1 MILKKA
7 EISSSQEIGGFT
19 NMNEQ
24 QNNGLSVS
32 FRIDDDIIEHNNR
45 SFIAKNVVRERI
57 PDNITYKKQNI
68 REFYSELFGEAL
80 AEYNSRMKR
89 RDRIISDYYEHI
101 RKGKQ
106 EKTFEEIIVQFGDI
120 NDCSVGSENGELAK
134 QMLDEYMRGFEARN
148 PNLKVFN
155 AVMHLDE
162 ATPHLHIDFVPIT
175 HTGSRGL
182 STRVS
187 MSSALREMGFAPEN
201 KFLTEWVAWSDS
213 ERAVME
219 KILRE
224 YGLYRDD
231 KNVHREHWSVDE
243 YKRKKQAAQEIRSMN
258 DHINAL
264 KKKSDDS
271 YTSAEIA
278 AIKNQNDYMRSEITK
293 RDEKIAALS
302 RQVNAAFVPYEIYSD
317 DKLQYVADGLTR
329 AKIPFIE
336 ESRMLYI
343 PDYAVKTANVIAA
356 HYQSASMGT
365 IRDIIALDI
374 DRLVY
379 SSTSVENLLSKL
391 KEHGY
396 ETKHGKYIAVKALFA
411 ERYVRLKSLGDEYLP
426 KMLERRISLNGT
438 YARKVRERMSR
449 SSEMEKKICSVILDT
464 TVAVQQFR
472 IVPKKT
478 KPQKIYTFSN
488 DESLNLLVEQ
498 LATIAEFGIV
508 SRDGIYAKAEE
519 LKNSVDEKTK
529 ELKAL
534 SNEAPTLKSEI
545 AQIRFY
551 FENVQNR
558 RRLDSMGQV
567 RLAAAKEVVDKHGIR
582 SESEIAELEERLKL
596 LPIYIRTVQDKLAE
610 EQAWLK
616 RIDRLADVYECVI
629 EGNYIDNLVKEQ
641 KETELKNPEKNKYG
655 GIRLTVLFIGFSKTQ
670 ARRRLYHLSNY
681 ENT

>member
-1 MILKKA
+1 MILKNA
-7 EISSSQEIGGFT
+7 EITSSQEIGGFT
-19 NMNEQ
+19 NMNENQ
-24 QNNGLSVS
+24 HTGLSVS
-32 FRIDDDIIEHNNR
+32 FRIDDGIIEHNNR

-89 RDRIISDYYEHI
+89 RDRIIPDYYEHI

-106 EKTFEEIIVQFGDI
+106 EKTFEEIVVQFGDI

-134 QMLDEYMRGFEARN
+134 QMLDEYMRGFETRN

-187 MSSALREMGFAPEN
+187 MSGALREMGFAPEN

-219 KILRE
+219 EILCE

-271 YTSAEIA
+271 YTSEEIA

-336 ESRMLYI
+336 ECRMLYI

-356 HYQSASMGT
+356 HYQSANMGT
-365 IRDIIALDI
+365 IRDKITLDI
-374 DRLVY
+374 DRLIY

-396 ETKHGKYIAVKALFA
+396 EIKHGKYIAVKAPFA

-438 YARKVRERMSR
+438 YVRKVRERMSR

-464 TVAVQQFR
+464 TVAIQQFR
-472 IVPKKT
+472 IIPKKT

-498 LATIAEFGIV
+498 LSTIGEFGIK
-508 SRDGIYAKAEE
+508 SRDEIYAKAEE
-519 LKNSVDEKTK
+519 LKNSVDEKTE

-582 SESEIAELEERLKL
+582 SESEIGELEERLKL
-596 LPIYIRTVQDKLAE
+596 LPTYIRTVQDKLAE
-610 EQAWLK
+610 KQAWLK
-616 RIDRLADVYECVI
+616 RINRLADVYESVI

-641 KETELKNPEKNKYG
+641 KENKIIAGLNFGHNP
-655 GIRLTVLFIGFSKTQ
+655 
-670 ARRRLYHLSNY
+670 
-681 ENT
+681 

>member
-7 EISSSQEIGGFT
+7 GISSSQEIGGFT
-19 NMNEQ
+19 NMNENQ
-24 QNNGLSVS
+24 HTGLSVS
-32 FRIDDDIIEHNNR
+32 FRIDDGIIEHNNR

-89 RDRIISDYYEHI
+89 RDRIIPDYYEHI

-106 EKTFEEIIVQFGDI
+106 EKTFEEIVVQFGDI
-120 NDCSVGSENGELAK
+120 NDCAVGSENGELAK
-134 QMLDEYMRGFEARN
+134 QMLDEYMRGFETRN

-187 MSSALREMGFAPEN
+187 MSGALREMGFAPEN

-264 KKKSDDS
+264 KKKSDDF
-271 YTSAEIA
+271 YTSEEIA

-336 ESRMLYI
+336 EKRMLYV
-343 PDYAVKTANVIAA
+343 PDYAVKTVNVIAA
-356 HYQSASMGT
+356 HYQSANMGT
-365 IRDIIALDI
+365 IRDRITLDI
-374 DRLVY
+374 DRLIY

-391 KEHGY
+391 IEHGY
-396 ETKHGKYIAVKALFA
+396 EIKHGKYIAVKAPFA
-411 ERYVRLKSLGDEYLP
+411 ERYVRLNSLGDEYLP

-438 YARKVRERMSR
+438 YVRKVRERMSR

-464 TVAVQQFR
+464 TVAIQQFR
-472 IVPKKT
+472 IIPKKT

-498 LATIAEFGIV
+498 LSTIGEFGIT
-508 SRDGIYAKAEE
+508 SSSGIYAKAEE
-519 LKNSVDEKTK
+519 LKNSVDEKTE

-545 AQIRFY
+545 AQIQFY
-551 FENVQNR
+551 FENVQNS
-558 RRLDSMGQV
+558 RRLDSMGQIK
-567 RLAAAKEVVDKHGIR
+567 LAVAKEVVDKHGIR

-596 LPIYIRTVQDKLAE
+596 LPTYIRTAQNKLSE
-610 EQAWLK
+610 EQARLK
-616 RIDRLADVYECVI
+616 RVNRLADVYESVI
-629 EGNYIDNLVKEQ
+629 EGNYIDNLIRENIERQ
-641 KETELKNPEKNKYG
+641 FNNK
-655 GIRLTVLFIGFSKTQ
+655 LCKC
-670 ARRRLYHLSNY
+670 N
-681 ENT
+681 

>member
-1 MILKKA
+1 
-7 EISSSQEIGGFT
+7 
-19 NMNEQ
+19 MNEQ
-24 QNNGLSVS
+24 HNNGLSVS
-32 FRIDDDIIEHNNR
+32 FRIDNGIIEHNNR

-68 REFYSELFGEAL
+68 REFYSELFEEAL

-89 RDRIISDYYEHI
+89 RDRIIPNYYEHI

-106 EKTFEEIIVQFGDI
+106 EKTFEEIVVQFGDI
-120 NDCSVGSENGELAK
+120 NDCAVGSENGELAK

-219 KILRE
+219 EILRE
-224 YGLYRDD
+224 HGMYRDD
-231 KNVHREHWSVDE
+231 KNIHREHWSVDE

-271 YTSAEIA
+271 YTSEEIS

-293 RDEKIAALS
+293 RDEKIAALIS
-302 RQVNAAFVPYEIYSD
+302 QVNAVFIPYEIYSD

-336 ESRMLYI
+336 DSHMLYV

-356 HYQSASMGT
+356 HYQSANMGT
-365 IRDIIALDI
+365 IRDRITLDI
-374 DRLVY
+374 DRLIY
-379 SSTSVENLLSKL
+379 SSTSVENLLNRL

-396 ETKHGKYIAVKALFA
+396 EIKHGKYIAVKAPFA
-411 ERYVRLKSLGDEYLP
+411 ERYVRLNSLGDEYLP

-438 YARKVRERMSR
+438 YVRKVRERMSR
-449 SSEMEKKICSVILDT
+449 SSEVEKKICSVILDT
-464 TVAVQQFR
+464 TVAIQQFR
-472 IVPKKT
+472 IIPKKT

-498 LATIAEFGIV
+498 LSTIGEFGIT
-508 SRDGIYAKAEE
+508 SRDEIYAKAEE
-519 LKNSVDEKTK
+519 LKNSVDEKTE

-582 SESEIAELEERLKL
+582 SVSEIGELEERLKL
-596 LPIYIRTVQDKLAE
+596 LPTYIRTVQDKLAE

-616 RIDRLADVYECVI
+616 RIDRLADVYESVI

-641 KETELKNPEKNKYG
+641 KEVELKNPRKIN
-655 GIRLTVLFIGFSKTQ
+655 TV
-670 ARRRLYHLSNY
+670 
-681 ENT
+681 

>member
-1 MILKKA
+1 MKMILKKA

-19 NMNEQ
+19 NMNENQ
-24 QNNGLSVS
+24 HTGLSVS
-32 FRIDDDIIEHNNR
+32 FRIDDGIIEHNNR

-134 QMLDEYMRGFEARN
+134 QMLDQYMRGFEARN

-187 MSSALREMGFAPEN
+187 MSGALREMGFAPEN

-224 YGLYRDD
+224 HGMYRDD

-271 YTSAEIA
+271 YTSEEIA

-336 ESRMLYI
+336 ESHMLYV

-356 HYQSASMGT
+356 HYQSANMGT
-365 IRDIIALDI
+365 IRDRIAIDI
-374 DRLVY
+374 DRLIY

-396 ETKHGKYIAVKALFA
+396 EIKHGKYIAVKAPFA

-464 TVAVQQFR
+464 TVAIQQFR
-472 IVPKKT
+472 IIPKKT

-488 DESLNLLVEQ
+488 DENLNLLVEQ
-498 LATIAEFGIV
+498 LSTIGEFGIA

-519 LKNSVDEKTK
+519 LKNSVDEKTE

-582 SESEIAELEERLKL
+582 SVSEIVELEERLKL
-596 LPIYIRTVQDKLAE
+596 LPIYIRTVQNKLAE
-610 EQAWLK
+610 EQARLK
-616 RIDRLADVYECVI
+616 RVNRLADVYECVI
-629 EGNYIDNLVKEQ
+629 EGNYIDSLVKEQ
-641 KETELKNPEKNKYG
+641 KENKIIAG
-655 GIRLTVLFIGFSKTQ
+655 LNFGHNS
-670 ARRRLYHLSNY
+670 
-681 ENT
+681 

>member
-1 MILKKA
+1 MKMILKKA

-24 QNNGLSVS
+24 HNNGLSVS
-32 FRIDDDIIEHNNR
+32 FRIDNGIIEHNNR

-68 REFYSELFGEAL
+68 REFYSELFEEAL

-89 RDRIISDYYEHI
+89 RDRIIPNYYEHI

-106 EKTFEEIIVQFGDI
+106 EKTFEEIVVQFGDI
-120 NDCSVGSENGELAK
+120 NDCAVGSENGELAK

-219 KILRE
+219 EILRE
-224 YGLYRDD
+224 HGMYRDD
-231 KNVHREHWSVDE
+231 KNIHREHWSVDE

-271 YTSAEIA
+271 YTSEEIS

-293 RDEKIAALS
+293 RDEKIAALIS
-302 RQVNAAFVPYEIYSD
+302 QVNAVFIPYEIYSD

-336 ESRMLYI
+336 DSHMLYV

-356 HYQSASMGT
+356 HYQSANMGT
-365 IRDIIALDI
+365 IRDRITLDI
-374 DRLVY
+374 DRLIY
-379 SSTSVENLLSKL
+379 SSTSVENLLNRL

-396 ETKHGKYIAVKALFA
+396 EIKHGKYIAVKAPFA
-411 ERYVRLKSLGDEYLP
+411 ERYVRLNSLGDEYLP

-438 YARKVRERMSR
+438 YVRKVRERMSR
-449 SSEMEKKICSVILDT
+449 SSEVEKKICSVILDT
-464 TVAVQQFR
+464 TVAIQQFR
-472 IVPKKT
+472 IIPKKT

-498 LATIAEFGIV
+498 LSTIGEFGIT
-508 SRDGIYAKAEE
+508 SRDEIYAKAEE
-519 LKNSVDEKTK
+519 LKNSFDEKTE

-551 FENVQNR
+551 FENVQIR

-582 SESEIAELEERLKL
+582 SVSEIGELEERLKL
-596 LPIYIRTVQDKLAE
+596 LPTYIRTVQDKLAE

-616 RIDRLADVYECVI
+616 RIDRLADVYESVI

-641 KETELKNPEKNKYG
+641 SEKKAN
-655 GIRLTVLFIGFSKTQ
+655 LL
-670 ARRRLYHLSNY
+670 H
-681 ENT
+681 

>member
-19 NMNEQ
+19 NMNENQ
-24 QNNGLSVS
+24 HTGLSVS
-32 FRIDDDIIEHNNR
+32 FRIDDGIIEHNNR

-89 RDRIISDYYEHI
+89 RDRIIADYYEHI

-106 EKTFEEIIVQFGDI
+106 EKTFEEIVVQFGDI

-134 QMLDEYMRGFEARN
+134 QILDQYMRGFETRN

-187 MSSALREMGFAPEN
+187 MSGALREMGFAPEN

-224 YGLYRDD
+224 HGLYRDD

-264 KKKSDDS
+264 KKKSADS
-271 YTSAEIA
+271 YTSDEIA

-336 ESRMLYI
+336 EKRMLYV
-343 PDYAVKTANVIAA
+343 PDYAVKTVNVIAA
-356 HYQSASMGT
+356 HYQSANMGT
-365 IRDIIALDI
+365 IRDRITLDI
-374 DRLVY
+374 DRLIY

-391 KEHGY
+391 IEHGY
-396 ETKHGKYIAVKALFA
+396 EIKHGKYIAVKAPFA

-498 LATIAEFGIV
+498 LSTIGEFGIT
-508 SRDGIYAKAEE
+508 SRDEIYAKAEG
-519 LKNSVDEKTK
+519 LKNRVDEKTE

-610 EQAWLK
+610 EQVRLK
-616 RIDRLADVYECVI
+616 RVNRLADVYECVI

-641 KETELKNPEKNKYG
+641 KETELKNPRK
-655 GIRLTVLFIGFSKTQ
+655 RV
-670 ARRRLYHLSNY
+670 
-681 ENT
+681 

>member
-19 NMNEQ
+19 NMNENQ
-24 QNNGLSVS
+24 HTGLSVS
-32 FRIDDDIIEHNNR
+32 FRIDDGIIEHNNR

-89 RDRIISDYYEHI
+89 RDRIIADYYEHI

-106 EKTFEEIIVQFGDI
+106 EKTFEEIVVQFGDI

-134 QMLDEYMRGFEARN
+134 QMLDQYMRGFETRN

-187 MSSALREMGFAPEN
+187 MSGALREMGFAPEN

-224 YGLYRDD
+224 HGLYRDD

-264 KKKSDDS
+264 KKKSADS
-271 YTSAEIA
+271 YTSDEIA

-396 ETKHGKYIAVKALFA
+396 ETKHGKYIAVKAPFA

-498 LATIAEFGIV
+498 LSTIGEFGIT
-508 SRDGIYAKAEE
+508 SRDEIYAKAEG
-519 LKNSVDEKTK
+519 LKNRVDEKTE

-567 RLAAAKEVVDKHGIR
+567 KLAAAKEVVDKHSIR
-582 SESEIAELEERLKL
+582 SENDVTELEERLKL
-596 LPIYIRTVQDKLAE
+596 LPSYIRTVQNKIAE
-610 EQAWLK
+610 E
-616 RIDRLADVYECVI
+616 
-629 EGNYIDNLVKEQ
+629 G
-641 KETELKNPEKNKYG
+641 
-655 GIRLTVLFIGFSKTQ
+655 
-670 ARRRLYHLSNY
+670 
-681 ENT
+681 

>member
-1 MILKKA
+1 M
-7 EISSSQEIGGFT
+7 
-19 NMNEQ
+19 
-24 QNNGLSVS
+24 
-32 FRIDDDIIEHNNR
+32 
-45 SFIAKNVVRERI
+45 
-57 PDNITYKKQNI
+57 
-68 REFYSELFGEAL
+68 
-80 AEYNSRMKR
+80 
-89 RDRIISDYYEHI
+89 
-101 RKGKQ
+101 
-106 EKTFEEIIVQFGDI
+106 EE
-120 NDCSVGSENGELAK
+120 
-134 QMLDEYMRGFEARN
+134 
-148 PNLKVFN
+148 
-155 AVMHLDE
+155 
-162 ATPHLHIDFVPIT
+162 
-175 HTGSRGL
+175 
-182 STRVS
+182 
-187 MSSALREMGFAPEN
+187 
-201 KFLTEWVAWSDS
+201 
-213 ERAVME
+213 
-219 KILRE
+219 ILRE

-293 RDEKIAALS
+293 RDEKLAALS

-336 ESRMLYI
+336 ENRMLYV

-356 HYQSASMGT
+356 HYQSANMGT
-365 IRDIIALDI
+365 IRDRIALDI
-374 DRLVY
+374 DRLIY
-379 SSTSVENLLSKL
+379 SSTSAENLLSKL
-391 KEHGY
+391 IEHGY
-396 ETKHGKYIAVKALFA
+396 EIKHGKYIAVKAPFA

-464 TVAVQQFR
+464 TVAIQKFR
-472 IVPKKT
+472 IISKKT

-498 LATIAEFGIV
+498 LSTIGDFRIA

-519 LKNSVDEKTK
+519 LKNSVDEKTE

-582 SESEIAELEERLKL
+582 SVSEIAELEERLKL
-596 LPIYIRTVQDKLAE
+596 LPTYIRTVQNKLAE
-610 EQAWLK
+610 EQARLK
-616 RIDRLADVYECVI
+616 RINRLADVYECVI

-641 KETELKNPEKNKYG
+641 KENKIIAGLNFEHNP
-655 GIRLTVLFIGFSKTQ
+655 
-670 ARRRLYHLSNY
+670 
-681 ENT
+681 

>member
-1 MILKKA
+1 
-7 EISSSQEIGGFT
+7 
-19 NMNEQ
+19 MNEQ

-32 FRIDDDIIEHNNR
+32 FRIDDGIIEHNNR

-68 REFYSELFGEAL
+68 REFYSELFEEAL

-89 RDRIISDYYEHI
+89 RDRIIPDYYEHI

-134 QMLDEYMRGFEARN
+134 QMLDQYMRGFEARN

-187 MSSALREMGFAPEN
+187 MSGALREMGFAPEN

-271 YTSAEIA
+271 YTSEEIA
-278 AIKNQNDYMRSEITK
+278 AIKNQNDYMRGEIIK
-293 RDEKIAALS
+293 RDEQIAALS
-302 RQVNAAFVPYEIYSD
+302 KQVNSPFVPYEIYSEE
-317 DKLQYVADGLTR
+317 KMQYVVDGLTR

-336 ESRMLYI
+336 ESRLLYI
-343 PDYAVKTANVIAA
+343 PEYAIKTANVISS
-356 HYQSASMGT
+356 HYQPANGGT
-365 IRDIIALDI
+365 IREQIALDI
-374 DRLVY
+374 DRLIY
-379 SSTSVENLLSKL
+379 TSSSVENLLNKL
-391 KEHGY
+391 KERGY
-396 ETKHGKYIAVKALFA
+396 EIKQGKYLAVKAPFA

-426 KMLERRISLNGT
+426 KMLEKRISSNGT
-438 YARKVRERMSR
+438 YVRKVRERMSR
-449 SSEMEKKICSVILDT
+449 SNEVEKKICAMVLETSVAI
-464 TVAVQQFR
+464 QQFR
-472 IVPKKT
+472 IIPKKT
-478 KPQKIYTFSN
+478 KPQKTYTLSN
-488 DESLNLLVEQ
+488 DDNLNLLVEQ
-498 LATIAEFGIV
+498 LSTIGEFGIT
-508 SRDGIYAKAEE
+508 SRDGIYEKAAE
-519 LKNSVDEKTK
+519 LKKSIDDKTEEIK
-529 ELKAL
+529 IL
-534 SNEAPTLKSEI
+534 SEEAPTLKNDI

-551 FENVQNR
+551 FQNVQNR
-558 RRLDSMGQV
+558 RRLDAMGQV
-567 RLAAAKEVVDKHGIR
+567 KLAAAKEAAEKHGVR
-582 SESEIAELEERLKL
+582 SEEDIAALEERLQY
-596 LPIYIRTVQDKLAE
+596 LPSQISLMKSRLSD
-610 EQAWLK
+610 EQSRLK
-616 RIDRLADVYECVI
+616 RIDQLANVYEMVV
-629 EGNYIDNLVKEQ
+629 EGNYIDNLVKANT
-641 KETELKNPEKNKYG
+641 ETEREAKEKN
-655 GIRLTVLFIGFSKTQ
+655 V
-670 ARRRLYHLSNY
+670 NY
-681 ENT
+681 TIK

>member
-1 MILKKA
+1 MA
-7 EISSSQEIGGFT
+7 EQT
-19 NMNEQ
+19 R
-24 QNNGLSVS
+24 NGLSVS
-32 FRIDDDIIEHNNR
+32 FRLDDGIVEHNNR
-45 SFIAKNVVRERI
+45 EFIAKNVVRERI
-57 PDNITYKKQNI
+57 PDNITYKRENI
-68 REFYSELFGEAL
+68 REFYNQLFGQAL
-80 AEYNSRMKR
+80 AEYNARKAHPYQ
-89 RDRIISDYYEHI
+89 RIPDYYEHI
-101 RKGKQ
+101 GKGKQ
-106 EKTFEEIIVQFGDI
+106 EKPYEEIVVQFGDMQ
-120 NDCSVGSENGELAK
+120 DCGLNSENWETAK
-134 QMLDEYMRGFEARN
+134 AMLDEYMREFERRN

-162 ATPHLHIDFVPIT
+162 ATPHLHIDFVPIV
-175 HTGSRGL
+175 HSPNRGL
-182 STRVS
+182 PVRVS
-187 MSSALREMGFAPEN
+187 MKGALREQGFSSANRMEN
-201 KFLTEWVAWSDS
+201 EWVAWQ
-213 ERAVME
+213 EAE
-219 KILRE
+219 RE
-224 YGLYRDD
+224 YMEEILHKYGLHRDD
-231 KNVHREHWSVDE
+231 KNVHREHWTVDE

-271 YTSAEIA
+271 YTSEEIS

-302 RQVNAAFVPYEIYSD
+302 RQVNADFVPYEIYSD

-343 PDYAVKTANVIAA
+343 PDYAVKTANAIAS
-356 HYQSASMGT
+356 HYQSANVGT
-365 IRDIIALDI
+365 IRDRIALDI
-374 DRLVY
+374 DRLIY
-379 SSTSVENLLSKL
+379 SSMSVENLLSKL
-391 KEHGY
+391 KERGY
-396 ETKHGKYIAVKALFA
+396 EIKHGKYIAVKSPFA
-411 ERYVRLKSLGDEYLP
+411 ERYVRLKSLGDEYLT
-426 KMLERRISLNGT
+426 KKLEKRISLNGT

-464 TVAVQQFR
+464 TVAIQQFR
-472 IVPKKT
+472 IIPKKT

-641 KETELKNPEKNKYG
+641 KENKIIAG
-655 GIRLTVLFIGFSKTQ
+655 LNFGHNS
-670 ARRRLYHLSNY
+670 
-681 ENT
+681 

>member
-32 FRIDDDIIEHNNR
+32 FRIDDGIIEHNNR

-411 ERYVRLKSLGDEYLP
+411 ERFVRLKSLGDEYLP

-472 IVPKKT
+472 IIPKKT

-498 LATIAEFGIV
+498 LSTIGEFGIT

-519 LKNSVDEKTK
+519 LKNSVDEKTE

-582 SESEIAELEERLKL
+582 SVSEIAELEERLKL
-596 LPIYIRTVQDKLAE
+596 LPTYIRTVQNKLIE
-610 EQAWLK
+610 EQARLK
-616 RIDRLADVYECVI
+616 RVNRLANVYESVI
-629 EGNYIDNLVKEQ
+629 EG
-641 KETELKNPEKNKYG
+641 ELY
-655 GIRLTVLFIGFSKTQ
+655 
-670 ARRRLYHLSNY
+670 
-681 ENT
+681 

>member
-1 MILKKA
+1 MMMILKKA

-19 NMNEQ
+19 NMNENQ
-24 QNNGLSVS
+24 HTGLSVS
-32 FRIDDDIIEHNNR
+32 FRIDDGIIEHNNR

-68 REFYSELFGEAL
+68 REFYSELFEEAL

-89 RDRIISDYYEHI
+89 RDRIIPDYYEHI

-106 EKTFEEIIVQFGDI
+106 EKTFEEIVVQFGDI

-134 QMLDEYMRGFEARN
+134 QMLDEYMRGFETRN

-187 MSSALREMGFAPEN
+187 MSGALREMGFAPEN

-224 YGLYRDD
+224 HGLYRDD

-271 YTSAEIA
+271 YTSEEIA

-329 AKIPFIE
+329 AKILFIE
-336 ESRMLYI
+336 ESHMLYV
-343 PDYAVKTANVIAA
+343 PDYAVKTANVIAT

-365 IRDIIALDI
+365 IRDRIALDI
-374 DRLVY
+374 DRLIY
-379 SSTSVENLLSKL
+379 SSTSVENLLNRL
-391 KEHGY
+391 NEHGY
-396 ETKHGKYIAVKALFA
+396 EIKHGKYIAVKAPFA
-411 ERYVRLKSLGDEYLP
+411 ERYVRLNSLGDGYLP

-438 YARKVRERMSR
+438 YVRKVRERMSR

-472 IVPKKT
+472 IIPKKT
-478 KPQKIYTFSN
+478 KPQKIYTLSN

-498 LATIAEFGIV
+498 LSTIGEFGIT
-508 SRDGIYAKAEE
+508 SRDEIYAKAEE
-519 LKNSVDEKTK
+519 LKNSFDEKTE

-551 FENVQNR
+551 FENVQIR

-610 EQAWLK
+610 EQARLK
-616 RIDRLADVYECVI
+616 RINRLADVYECVI

-641 KETELKNPEKNKYG
+641 KENKIIAG
-655 GIRLTVLFIGFSKTQ
+655 LNFGHNS
-670 ARRRLYHLSNY
+670 
-681 ENT
+681 

>member
-19 NMNEQ
+19 NMNENQ
-24 QNNGLSVS
+24 HTGLSVS
-32 FRIDDDIIEHNNR
+32 FRIDDGIIEHNNR

-89 RDRIISDYYEHI
+89 RDRIIADYYEHI

-106 EKTFEEIIVQFGDI
+106 EKTFEEIVVQFGDI

-134 QMLDEYMRGFEARN
+134 QILDQYMRGFETRN

-187 MSSALREMGFAPEN
+187 MSGALREMGFAPEN

-224 YGLYRDD
+224 HGLYRDD

-264 KKKSDDS
+264 KKKSADS
-271 YTSAEIA
+271 YTSDEIA

-336 ESRMLYI
+336 EKRMLYV
-343 PDYAVKTANVIAA
+343 PDYAVKTVNVIAA
-356 HYQSASMGT
+356 HYQSANMGT
-365 IRDIIALDI
+365 IRDRITLDI
-374 DRLVY
+374 DRLIY

-391 KEHGY
+391 IEHGY
-396 ETKHGKYIAVKALFA
+396 EIKHGKYIAVKAPFA

-498 LATIAEFGIV
+498 LSTIGEFGIT
-508 SRDGIYAKAEE
+508 SRDEIYAKAEG
-519 LKNSVDEKTK
+519 LKNRVDEKTE

-582 SESEIAELEERLKL
+582 SVSEIAELEERLKL
-596 LPIYIRTVQDKLAE
+596 LPTYIRTVQNKLIE
-610 EQAWLK
+610 EQARLK
-616 RIDRLADVYECVI
+616 RVNRLANVYESVI
-629 EGNYIDNLVKEQ
+629 EG
-641 KETELKNPEKNKYG
+641 ELY
-655 GIRLTVLFIGFSKTQ
+655 
-670 ARRRLYHLSNY
+670 
-681 ENT
+681 

>member
-1 MILKKA
+1 MKMILKKA

-32 FRIDDDIIEHNNR
+32 FRIDDGIIEHNNR

-89 RDRIISDYYEHI
+89 HDRIIPDYYEHI

-106 EKTFEEIIVQFGDI
+106 EKTFEEIVVQFGDI

-134 QMLDEYMRGFEARN
+134 QMLDQYMRGFETRN

-187 MSSALREMGFAPEN
+187 MSGALREMGFAPEN

-224 YGLYRDD
+224 HGMYRDD

-271 YTSAEIA
+271 YTSEEIA

-336 ESRMLYI
+336 ESRMLYV

-365 IRDIIALDI
+365 IRDRIALNI
-374 DRLVY
+374 DRLIY

-391 KEHGY
+391 KERGY
-396 ETKHGKYIAVKALFA
+396 EIKHGKYIAVKAPFA
-411 ERYVRLKSLGDEYLP
+411 ERYVRLNSLGDEYLP

-472 IVPKKT
+472 IIPKKT

-498 LATIAEFGIV
+498 LSTIGEFGIT

-519 LKNSVDEKTK
+519 LKNSVDEKTE

-582 SESEIAELEERLKL
+582 SVSEIAELEERLKL
-596 LPIYIRTVQDKLAE
+596 LPAYIRTVQNKLAE
-610 EQAWLK
+610 EQARLK
-616 RIDRLADVYECVI
+616 RINRLADVYESVI

-641 KETELKNPEKNKYG
+641 KEAELKNPRKK
-655 GIRLTVLFIGFSKTQ
+655 
-670 ARRRLYHLSNY
+670 
-681 ENT
+681 

>member
-1 MILKKA
+1 MKMILKKA

-32 FRIDDDIIEHNNR
+32 FRIDDGIIEHNNR

-89 RDRIISDYYEHI
+89 HDRIIPNYYEHI

-106 EKTFEEIIVQFGDI
+106 EKTFEEIVVQFGDI

-134 QMLDEYMRGFEARN
+134 QMLDQYMRGFETRN

-187 MSSALREMGFAPEN
+187 MSGALREMGFAPEN

-224 YGLYRDD
+224 HGMYHDD

-271 YTSAEIA
+271 YTSEEIA

-317 DKLQYVADGLTR
+317 DKLQYVAVGLTR

-336 ESRMLYI
+336 ESHMLYI
-343 PDYAVKTANVIAA
+343 PDYAVKTANVIAV
-356 HYQSASMGT
+356 HYQSANIGT
-365 IRDIIALDI
+365 IRDRIVLDI
-374 DRLVY
+374 DRLIY

-396 ETKHGKYIAVKALFA
+396 EIKHGKYIAVKAPFA

-426 KMLERRISLNGT
+426 KMLERRISLNGA

-464 TVAVQQFR
+464 TVAIQQFR
-472 IVPKKT
+472 IIPKKT

-498 LATIAEFGIV
+498 LSTIGEFGIE
-508 SRDGIYAKAEE
+508 SRDEIYAKAEE
-519 LKNSVDEKTK
+519 LKNSVEEKTE

-567 RLAAAKEVVDKHGIR
+567 KLAAAKEVVDKHGTR
-582 SESEIAELEERLKL
+582 SVSEIAELEERLKL
-596 LPIYIRTVQDKLAE
+596 LPTCIRTVQNKLAE
-610 EQAWLK
+610 EQARLK
-616 RIDRLADVYECVI
+616 RINRLADVYESVI

-641 KETELKNPEKNKYG
+641 KETELKNLRKK
-655 GIRLTVLFIGFSKTQ
+655 
-670 ARRRLYHLSNY
+670 
-681 ENT
+681 

>member
-1 MILKKA
+1 MA
-7 EISSSQEIGGFT
+7 EQT
-19 NMNEQ
+19 R
-24 QNNGLSVS
+24 NGLSVS
-32 FRIDDDIIEHNNR
+32 FRLDDGIVEHNNR
-45 SFIAKNVVRERI
+45 EFIAKNVVRERI
-57 PDNITYKKQNI
+57 PDNITYKRENI
-68 REFYSELFGEAL
+68 REFYNQLFGQAL
-80 AEYNSRMKR
+80 AEYNARKAHPYQ
-89 RDRIISDYYEHI
+89 RIPDYYEHI

-106 EKTFEEIIVQFGDI
+106 EKPYEEIVVQFGDMQ
-120 NDCSVGSENGELAK
+120 DCGLNSENWKTAK
-134 QMLDEYMRGFEARN
+134 AMLDEYIREFERRN

-162 ATPHLHIDFVPIT
+162 ATPHLHIDFVPIV
-175 HTGSRGL
+175 HSPNRGL
-182 STRVS
+182 SVRVS
-187 MSSALREMGFAPEN
+187 MKGALREQGFSSANRMEN
-201 KFLTEWVAWSDS
+201 EWVAWQ
-213 ERAVME
+213 EAE
-219 KILRE
+219 RE
-224 YGLYRDD
+224 YMEEILHKYGLHRDD
-231 KNVHREHWSVDE
+231 KNVHREHWTVDE

-271 YTSAEIA
+271 YTSEEIS

-336 ESRMLYI
+336 ESRMLYV

-356 HYQSASMGT
+356 HYQSANMGT
-365 IRDIIALDI
+365 IRDRIALDI
-374 DRLVY
+374 DQLIY
-379 SSTSVENLLSKL
+379 SSTSVENLLNRL

-396 ETKHGKYIAVKALFA
+396 EIKHGKYIAVKAPFA
-411 ERYVRLKSLGDEYLP
+411 ERYVRLNSLGDEYLP

-438 YARKVRERMSR
+438 YVRKVRERMSR
-449 SSEMEKKICSVILDT
+449 SSEVEKKICSVILDT
-464 TVAVQQFR
+464 TVAIQQFR
-472 IVPKKT
+472 IIPKKT

-498 LATIAEFGIV
+498 LSTIGEFGIT
-508 SRDGIYAKAEE
+508 SRDEIYAKAEE
-519 LKNSVDEKTK
+519 LKNSVDEKTE

-582 SESEIAELEERLKL
+582 SVSEIGELEERLKL
-596 LPIYIRTVQDKLAE
+596 LPTYIRTVQDKLAE
-610 EQAWLK
+610 EQARLK
-616 RIDRLADVYECVI
+616 RVNRLADVYECVI
-629 EGNYIDNLVKEQ
+629 EGNYIDSLVKEQ
-641 KETELKNPEKNKYG
+641 KETELKNLRKK
-655 GIRLTVLFIGFSKTQ
+655 
-670 ARRRLYHLSNY
+670 
-681 ENT
+681 

>member
-498 LATIAEFGIV
+498 LSTIGEFGIT
-508 SRDGIYAKAEE
+508 SRDEIYAKAEG
-519 LKNSVDEKTK
+519 LKNRVDEKTE

-567 RLAAAKEVVDKHGIR
+567 RLG
-582 SESEIAELEERLKL
+582 
-596 LPIYIRTVQDKLAE
+596 
-610 EQAWLK
+610 K
-616 RIDRLADVYECVI
+616 R
-629 EGNYIDNLVKEQ
+629 
-641 KETELKNPEKNKYG
+641 
-655 GIRLTVLFIGFSKTQ
+655 
-670 ARRRLYHLSNY
+670 
-681 ENT
+681 

>member
-32 FRIDDDIIEHNNR
+32 FRIDDGIIEHNNR

-89 RDRIISDYYEHI
+89 RDRIIADYYEHI

-106 EKTFEEIIVQFGDI
+106 EKTFEEIVVQFGDI

-134 QMLDEYMRGFEARN
+134 QMLDQYMRGFETRN

-187 MSSALREMGFAPEN
+187 MSGALREMGFAPEN

-224 YGLYRDD
+224 HGLYRDD

-243 YKRKKQAAQEIRSMN
+243 YKRKKQAAQEIRPMN

-264 KKKSDDS
+264 KKKSADS
-271 YTSAEIA
+271 YTSEEIA

-365 IRDIIALDI
+365 IRDRIVLDI
-374 DRLVY
+374 DRLIY
-379 SSTSVENLLSKL
+379 SSTSVENLLNKL
-391 KEHGY
+391 KERGY
-396 ETKHGKYIAVKALFA
+396 EIKHGKYIAVKAPFA
-411 ERYVRLKSLGDEYLP
+411 ERFVRLKSLGDEYLP

-472 IVPKKT
+472 IIPKKT

-498 LATIAEFGIV
+498 LSTIGEFGIT

-519 LKNSVDEKTK
+519 LKNSVDEKTE

-534 SNEAPTLKSEI
+534 SNEAPTLKFEI
-545 AQIRFY
+545 AQIKFY

-582 SESEIAELEERLKL
+582 SVSEIAELEERLKL
-596 LPIYIRTVQDKLAE
+596 LPTYIRTVQNKLIE
-610 EQAWLK
+610 EQARLK
-616 RIDRLADVYECVI
+616 RVNRLANVYESVI
-629 EGNYIDNLVKEQ
+629 EG
-641 KETELKNPEKNKYG
+641 ELY
-655 GIRLTVLFIGFSKTQ
+655 
-670 ARRRLYHLSNY
+670 
-681 ENT
+681 

>member
-32 FRIDDDIIEHNNR
+32 FRIDDGIIEHNNR

-224 YGLYRDD
+224 HGLYRDD

-271 YTSAEIA
+271 YTSEEIA

-336 ESRMLYI
+336 ESRMLYV

-356 HYQSASMGT
+356 HYQSANIGT
-365 IRDIIALDI
+365 IRDRIVLDI
-374 DRLVY
+374 DRLIY

-396 ETKHGKYIAVKALFA
+396 EIKHGKYIAVKAPFA

-498 LATIAEFGIV
+498 LSTIGEFGIT
-508 SRDGIYAKAEE
+508 SRDEIYAKAEG
-519 LKNSVDEKTK
+519 LKNRVDEKTE

-582 SESEIAELEERLKL
+582 SVSEIAELEERLKL
-596 LPIYIRTVQDKLAE
+596 LPTYIRTVQNKLIE
-610 EQAWLK
+610 EQARLK
-616 RIDRLADVYECVI
+616 RVNRLANVYESVI
-629 EGNYIDNLVKEQ
+629 EG
-641 KETELKNPEKNKYG
+641 ELY
-655 GIRLTVLFIGFSKTQ
+655 
-670 ARRRLYHLSNY
+670 
-681 ENT
+681 

>member
-1 MILKKA
+1 
-7 EISSSQEIGGFT
+7 
-19 NMNEQ
+19 MNENQ
-24 QNNGLSVS
+24 HNGLSVS
-32 FRIDDDIIEHNNR
+32 FRIDDGIIEHNNR

-106 EKTFEEIIVQFGDI
+106 EKTFEEIVVQFGDI

-134 QMLDEYMRGFEARN
+134 QMLDQYMRGFETRN

-187 MSSALREMGFAPEN
+187 MSGALREMGFAPEN

-243 YKRKKQAAQEIRSMN
+243 YKRKKQAAQEIHSMN

-271 YTSAEIA
+271 YTSEEIA

-336 ESRMLYI
+336 ESHMLYI
-343 PDYAVKTANVIAA
+343 PDYAVKTANVIAT

-365 IRDIIALDI
+365 IRDRIALDI
-374 DRLVY
+374 DRLIY
-379 SSTSVENLLSKL
+379 SSASVENLLSKL
-391 KEHGY
+391 IEHGY
-396 ETKHGKYIAVKALFA
+396 EIKHGKYIAVKAPFA

-426 KMLERRISLNGT
+426 KMLERRISLNVT

-449 SSEMEKKICSVILDT
+449 SSEIEKKICSVILDT
-464 TVAVQQFR
+464 TVAIQQFR
-472 IVPKKT
+472 IIPKKT

-498 LATIAEFGIV
+498 LSTIGEFGIT

-519 LKNSVDEKTK
+519 LKKSVDEKTE

-534 SNEAPTLKSEI
+534 SNEAPTLKFEI

-582 SESEIAELEERLKL
+582 SE
-596 LPIYIRTVQDKLAE
+596 
-610 EQAWLK
+610 
-616 RIDRLADVYECVI
+616 
-629 EGNYIDNLVKEQ
+629 DNLIYCNHRSTGRQ
-641 KETELKNPEKNKYG
+641 FFNCHISL
-655 GIRLTVLFIGFSKTQ
+655 SKKSSESW
-670 ARRRLYHLSNY
+670 AFFVNMG
-681 ENT
+681 

>member
-1 MILKKA
+1 
-7 EISSSQEIGGFT
+7 
-19 NMNEQ
+19 
-24 QNNGLSVS
+24 
-32 FRIDDDIIEHNNR
+32 
-45 SFIAKNVVRERI
+45 
-57 PDNITYKKQNI
+57 
-68 REFYSELFGEAL
+68 
-80 AEYNSRMKR
+80 
-89 RDRIISDYYEHI
+89 
-101 RKGKQ
+101 
-106 EKTFEEIIVQFGDI
+106 
-120 NDCSVGSENGELAK
+120 
-134 QMLDEYMRGFEARN
+134 
-148 PNLKVFN
+148 
-155 AVMHLDE
+155 MHLDE
-162 ATPHLHIDFVPIT
+162 ATPHLHIDFVPIV
-175 HTGSRGL
+175 HSPNRGL
-182 STRVS
+182 PVRVS
-187 MSSALREMGFAPEN
+187 MKGALREQGFSSANRMEN
-201 KFLTEWVAWSDS
+201 EWVAWQ
-213 ERAVME
+213 EAE
-219 KILRE
+219 RE
-224 YGLYRDD
+224 YMEEILHKYGLHRDD
-231 KNVHREHWSVDE
+231 KNVHREHWTVDE

-271 YTSAEIA
+271 YTSEEIS

-302 RQVNAAFVPYEIYSD
+302 RQVNADFVPYKIYSD

-343 PDYAVKTANVIAA
+343 PDYAVKTANAIAS
-356 HYQSASMGT
+356 HYQSANVGT
-365 IRDIIALDI
+365 IRDRIALDI
-374 DRLVY
+374 DRLIY
-379 SSTSVENLLSKL
+379 SSMSVENLLSKL
-391 KEHGY
+391 KERGY
-396 ETKHGKYIAVKALFA
+396 EIKHGKYIAVKSPFA
-411 ERYVRLKSLGDEYLP
+411 ERYVRLKSLGDEYLT
-426 KMLERRISLNGT
+426 KKLEKRISLNGT

-464 TVAVQQFR
+464 TVAIQQFR
-472 IVPKKT
+472 IIPKKT

-641 KETELKNPEKNKYG
+641 KENKIIAG
-655 GIRLTVLFIGFSKTQ
+655 LNFGHNS
-670 ARRRLYHLSNY
+670 
-681 ENT
+681 

>member
-19 NMNEQ
+19 NMNENQ
-24 QNNGLSVS
+24 HTGLSVS
-32 FRIDDDIIEHNNR
+32 FRIDDGIIEHNNR

-89 RDRIISDYYEHI
+89 RDRIIADYYEHI

-106 EKTFEEIIVQFGDI
+106 EKTFEEIVVQFGDI

-134 QMLDEYMRGFEARN
+134 QMLDQYMRGFETRN

-187 MSSALREMGFAPEN
+187 MSGALREMGFAPEN

-224 YGLYRDD
+224 HGLYRDD

-243 YKRKKQAAQEIRSMN
+243 YKRKKQAAQEIRPMN

-264 KKKSDDS
+264 KKKSADS
-271 YTSAEIA
+271 YTSEEIA

-396 ETKHGKYIAVKALFA
+396 ETKHGKYIAVKAPFA

-464 TVAVQQFR
+464 TVAVQKFR

-498 LATIAEFGIV
+498 LSTIGEFGIT
-508 SRDGIYAKAEE
+508 SRDEIYAKAEG
-519 LKNSVDEKTK
+519 LKNRVDEKTE

-582 SESEIAELEERLKL
+582 SVSEIAELEERLKL
-596 LPIYIRTVQDKLAE
+596 LPTYIRTVQNKLIE
-610 EQAWLK
+610 EQARLK
-616 RIDRLADVYECVI
+616 RVNRLANVYESVI
-629 EGNYIDNLVKEQ
+629 EG
-641 KETELKNPEKNKYG
+641 ELY
-655 GIRLTVLFIGFSKTQ
+655 
-670 ARRRLYHLSNY
+670 
-681 ENT
+681 

>member
-1 MILKKA
+1 MKMILKKA

-24 QNNGLSVS
+24 HNNGLSVS
-32 FRIDDDIIEHNNR
+32 FRIDNGIIEHNNR

-68 REFYSELFGEAL
+68 REFYSELFEEAL

-89 RDRIISDYYEHI
+89 RDRIIPNYYEHI

-106 EKTFEEIIVQFGDI
+106 EKTFEEIVVQFGDI
-120 NDCSVGSENGELAK
+120 NDCAVGSENGELAK

-187 MSSALREMGFAPEN
+187 MSGALREMGFAPEN

-224 YGLYRDD
+224 HGMYRDD

-271 YTSAEIA
+271 YTSEEIA

-317 DKLQYVADGLTR
+317 DRLQYVADGLTR

-336 ESRMLYI
+336 ESRMLYV

-356 HYQSASMGT
+356 HYQSANMGT
-365 IRDIIALDI
+365 IRDRITLDI
-374 DRLVY
+374 DRLIY
-379 SSTSVENLLSKL
+379 SSTSVENLLNRL

-396 ETKHGKYIAVKALFA
+396 EIKHGKYIAVKAPFA
-411 ERYVRLKSLGDEYLP
+411 ERYVRLNSLGDEYLP

-438 YARKVRERMSR
+438 YVRKVRERMSR
-449 SSEMEKKICSVILDT
+449 SSEVEKKICSVILDT
-464 TVAVQQFR
+464 TVAIQQFR
-472 IVPKKT
+472 IIPKKT

-498 LATIAEFGIV
+498 LSTIGEFGIT
-508 SRDGIYAKAEE
+508 SRDEIYAKAEE
-519 LKNSVDEKTK
+519 LKNSVDEKTE

-582 SESEIAELEERLKL
+582 SVSEIGELEERLKL
-596 LPIYIRTVQDKLAE
+596 LPTYIRTVQDKLAE
-610 EQAWLK
+610 EQARLK
-616 RIDRLADVYECVI
+616 RVNRLADVYECVI
-629 EGNYIDNLVKEQ
+629 EGNYIDSLVKEQ
-641 KETELKNPEKNKYG
+641 KETELKNLRKK
-655 GIRLTVLFIGFSKTQ
+655 
-670 ARRRLYHLSNY
+670 
-681 ENT
+681 